1 MDITE
6 QKADSATVLQFS
18 GRLDGTN
25 SAAADAK
32 LADAVGRSPTLILDL
47 GALDYISSAGLRV
60 LLKAAKQAQTAKQKL
75 LLAALQ
81 PAVKQV
87 FEISGFST
95 LFATFADRD
104 AALKSLR

>member
-6 QKADSATVLQFS
+6 TQEKQATILQLS
-18 GRLDGTN
+18 GRLDANT
-25 SAAADAK
+25 AASADATI
-32 LADAVGRSPTLILDL
+32 ATVIGRSPTVILDL
-47 GALDYISSAGLRV
+47 AALDYVSSAGLRV
-60 LLKAAKQAQTAKQKL
+60 LLKAAKQAQSAKQKL

-95 LFATFADRD
+95 LFPIFANRSD
-104 AALKSLR
+104 ALASAQ

>member
-6 QKADSATVLQFS
+6 LQEKQATILQLS
-18 GRLDGTN
+18 GRLDANT
-25 SAAADAK
+25 AATTDTTIA
-32 LADAVGRSPTLILDL
+32 AVIGRSPVVILDL
-47 GALDYISSAGLRV
+47 TALDYVSSAGLRV

-75 LLAALQ
+75 LLAGLQ

-95 LFATFADRD
+95 LFPIFASRGD
-104 AALKSLR
+104 ALASAS